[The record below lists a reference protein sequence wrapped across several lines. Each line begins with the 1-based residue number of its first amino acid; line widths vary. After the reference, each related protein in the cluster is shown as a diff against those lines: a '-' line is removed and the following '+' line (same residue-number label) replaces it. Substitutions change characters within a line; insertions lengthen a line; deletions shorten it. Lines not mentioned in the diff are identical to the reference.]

1 MDSNASAADGKTTPR
16 KQRRAA
22 PQTPVAAP
30 PSTPPAAAQAAP
42 ASADT
47 PDTRRPSGRPDK
59 PYEDFPLFPHAT
71 RRWAKKIRG
80 KLHYFGPWAD
90 WQKALATYQDQKDD
104 LHAGRTPRV
113 QGDGLA
119 VRDLLNRFLTAKKM
133 LVDAGELAA
142 RTFADYKVTCDH
154 ISAAFGLTRL
164 VDDLASDDF
173 EKLRARTAKSY
184 GPVALGNE
192 IQRVRSVFKYAFDAG
207 LIDKPIR
214 YGPLFKRPGRKVLR
228 QARYARG
235 ARMFEA
241 AQLRKMLGAA
251 APQLKAMILL
261 GINCGFGN
269 ADVGTLPVSALDLA
283 GAWVSYPRPKTG
295 IHRRCPLWPETVK
308 ALRAVLDTR
317 ATPRHPDHAELVF
330 LTKQRGSWW
339 KDSPDNP
346 VSKEMAKLLQE
357 LGIHRKGLNF
367 YALRHT
373 FETIGGEA
381 RDQVAVDHIMGH
393 VRDDMASVYR
403 EKISDERLKAVTDHV
418 HAWLFPPAKGKKPAR
433 EKRNV

>member
-1 MDSNASAADGKTTPR
+1 
-16 KQRRAA
+16 
-22 PQTPVAAP
+22 
-30 PSTPPAAAQAAP
+30 
-42 ASADT
+42 
-47 PDTRRPSGRPDK
+47 
-59 PYEDFPLFPHAT
+59 LFPHAT

-80 KLHYFGPWAD
+80 KLHYFGRWENAEA
-90 WQKALATYQDQKDD
+90 ALKKYQDQRDD

-113 QGDGLA
+113 QGDGLT
-119 VRDLLNRFLTAKKM
+119 VRDLLNRFLTAKKQ
-133 LVDAGELAA
+133 LVDSGELAA

-154 ISAAFGLTRL
+154 VSGIFGLTRR
-164 VDDLASDDF
+164 VEDLASDDF
-173 EKLRARTAKSY
+173 EKLRAQTAKSY

-192 IQRVRSVFKYAFDAG
+192 VQRVRSVFKYAFDAG

-228 QARYARG
+228 KARHAKG

-241 AQLRKMLGAA
+241 APLRKMLAA
-251 APQLKAMILL
+251 AGPQLQAMILL

-283 GAWVSYPRPKTG
+283 GGWVSYPRPQTG
-295 IHRRCPLWPETVK
+295 IPRRCPLWPETIA

-317 ATPRHPDHAELVF
+317 ATPRDAAHADLVF

-346 VSKEMAKLLQE
+346 VSKETAKLLQE

-373 FETIGGEA
+373 FETIAGA
-381 RDQVAVDHIMGH
+381 SRDQVAVDHIMGH

-403 EKISDERLKAVTDHV
+403 EKIGDERLKAVTDHV
-418 HAWLFPPAKGKKPAR
+418 RAWLFPKVDKKAAGKKR
-433 EKRNV
+433 SG